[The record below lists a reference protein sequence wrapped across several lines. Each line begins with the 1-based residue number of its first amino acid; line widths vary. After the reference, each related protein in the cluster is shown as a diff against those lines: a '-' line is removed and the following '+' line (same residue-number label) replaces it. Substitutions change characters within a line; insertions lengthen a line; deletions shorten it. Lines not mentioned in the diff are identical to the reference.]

1 MERAFVMVKPDGMQR
16 KLAGEIILRLERK
29 GLNLQMAKV
38 LRISPELARKH
49 YVEHREKLFFA
60 ELITYITSGPV
71 LVMIWSGEDAV
82 ALIRLLVGHRN
93 PLNAAP
99 GTIRG
104 DFAHSTTE
112 NLVHASD
119 SVIAAEREIQL
130 FFGGD

>member
-49 YVEHREKLFFA
+49 YVEHREKPFFA

-93 PLNAAP
+93 PLKAAP